1 MSIKKTIRQVAD
13 TIGIKGELKKE
24 QVNAIKDGLDGQDLF
39 MIAPTSFGKS
49 AIFQILAIMESGLTI
64 VIVPTLSLL
73 HDQVD
78 QLQQRQLSVGALA
91 SDCMSYDEFCIQR
104 ALKQYGYLILYTTPE
119 SLWKLDLSDIP
130 VSLLVVDECHCVTS
144 WGYGFRA
151 AYLEI
156 GDFLKQLPRRPQV
169 VALTATAPVS
179 DREKIKELLHMKH
192 IKEYEISLYRPK
204 LTFSVYSFVSEEKR
218 QKELKRLLKQ
228 YSKSGDGS
236 CIIYCNTRAQTKEI
250 YDLVKKWYPKQV
262 SICHSNLSNG
272 ERKRNEQAFMSGER
286 RIMVATSAFG
296 MGINKS
302 DVRLIIHYNLPLSII
317 DYYQQAGRA
326 GRDGGKARCILLYR
340 KSDYDLNRW
349 VIEQSQ
355 DPAALE
361 HSLRA
366 LDEMKEYAD
375 DEKGCM
381 VQRMLL
387 ALGEKLDKPCGR
399 CTYCQKASLQIKS
412 Q

>member
-13 TIGIKGELKKE
+13 TLGIKGELKKE

-91 SDCMSYDEFCIQR
+91 SDCMSYDEFGIQR

-144 WGYGFRA
+144 WGYGFRS

-296 MGINKS
+296 MGVNKS

-326 GRDGGKARCILLYR
+326 GRDGSRARCILLYR

-349 VIEQSQ
+349 VIEQNQ
-355 DPAALE
+355 DPAALGY
-361 HSLRA
+361 SLRA

-399 CTYCQKASLQIKS
+399 CTYCQKARRHK
-412 Q
+412 

>member
-91 SDCMSYDEFCIQR
+91 SDCMSYDEFGIQR

-399 CTYCQKASLQIKS
+399 CTYCQKARRHK
-412 Q
+412 

>member
-1 MSIKKTIRQVAD
+1 MSNKKTIRQVAD

-49 AIFQILAIMESGLTI
+49 AIFQILAIMEGGLTI

-91 SDCMSYDEFCIQR
+91 SDCMSYDEFGIQR

-296 MGINKS
+296 MGVNKS

-326 GRDGGKARCILLYR
+326 GRDGSRARCILLYR

-349 VIEQSQ
+349 VIEQNQ
-355 DPAALE
+355 DPAALGY
-361 HSLRA
+361 SLRA

-399 CTYCQKASLQIKS
+399 CTYCQKARRHK
-412 Q
+412 

>member
-1 MSIKKTIRQVAD
+1 MSNKKTIRQVAD

-24 QVNAIKDGLDGQDLF
+24 QVNAIKDGLDDQDLF

-49 AIFQILAIMESGLTI
+49 AIFQILAIMEGELTI

-91 SDCMSYDEFCIQR
+91 SDCMSYDEFGIQR

-236 CIIYCNTRAQTKEI
+236 CIIYCNTRAKTKEI

-349 VIEQSQ
+349 VIEQNQ

-399 CTYCQKASLQIKS
+399 CTYCQKARRHK
-412 Q
+412 

>member
-340 KSDYDLNRW
+340 KSDYDFNRW
-349 VIEQSQ
+349 VIEQNQ

-399 CTYCQKASLQIKS
+399 CTYCQKARRHK
-412 Q
+412 

>member
-1 MSIKKTIRQVAD
+1 M
-13 TIGIKGELKKE
+13 
-24 QVNAIKDGLDGQDLF
+24 
-39 MIAPTSFGKS
+39 
-49 AIFQILAIMESGLTI
+49 
-64 VIVPTLSLL
+64 
-73 HDQVD
+73 
-78 QLQQRQLSVGALA
+78 
-91 SDCMSYDEFCIQR
+91 
-104 ALKQYGYLILYTTPE
+104 
-119 SLWKLDLSDIP
+119 
-130 VSLLVVDECHCVTS
+130 
-144 WGYGFRA
+144 
-151 AYLEI
+151 
-156 GDFLKQLPRRPQV
+156 KQLPRRPQV

-296 MGINKS
+296 MGVNKS

-326 GRDGGKARCILLYR
+326 GRDGSRARCILLYR

-349 VIEQSQ
+349 VIEQNQ
-355 DPAALE
+355 DPAALGY
-361 HSLRA
+361 SLRA

-381 VQRMLL
+381 VQRMW
-387 ALGEKLDKPCGR
+387 LGEKLDKPCGR
-399 CTYCQKASLQIKS
+399 CTYCQKARRHK
-412 Q
+412 

>member
-296 MGINKS
+296 MGVNKS

-399 CTYCQKASLQIKS
+399 CTYCQKARRHK
-412 Q
+412 

>member
-24 QVNAIKDGLDGQDLF
+24 QVNAIEDGLDGQDLF

-296 MGINKS
+296 MGVNKS

-326 GRDGGKARCILLYR
+326 GRDGSRARCILLYR

-349 VIEQSQ
+349 VIEQNQ

-399 CTYCQKASLQIKS
+399 CTYCQKARRHK
-412 Q
+412 

>member
-49 AIFQILAIMESGLTI
+49 AIFQILAIMEGGLTI

-73 HDQVD
+73 HDQVN

-399 CTYCQKASLQIKS
+399 CTYCQKARRHK
-412 Q
+412 

>member
-399 CTYCQKASLQIKS
+399 CTYCQKARRHK
-412 Q
+412 

>member
-64 VIVPTLSLL
+64 VIVPILSLL

-399 CTYCQKASLQIKS
+399 CTYCQKARRHK
-412 Q
+412 

>member
-1 MSIKKTIRQVAD
+1 MSNKKTIRQVAD

-91 SDCMSYDEFCIQR
+91 SDCMSYDEFGIQR

-349 VIEQSQ
+349 VIEQNQ

-399 CTYCQKASLQIKS
+399 CTYCQKARRHK
-412 Q
+412 

>member
-1 MSIKKTIRQVAD
+1 MSIKKTIRQGAD

-24 QVNAIKDGLDGQDLF
+24 QVNAIEDGLDGQDLF

-49 AIFQILAIMESGLTI
+49 AIFQILAIMEGELTI

-296 MGINKS
+296 MGVNKS

-326 GRDGGKARCILLYR
+326 GRDGSRARCILLYR

-349 VIEQSQ
+349 VIEQNQ
-355 DPAALE
+355 DPAALGY
-361 HSLRA
+361 SLRA

-399 CTYCQKASLQIKS
+399 CTYCQKARRHK
-412 Q
+412 

>member
-1 MSIKKTIRQVAD
+1 MLCMSIKKTIRQVAD

-399 CTYCQKASLQIKS
+399 CTYCQKARRHK
-412 Q
+412 

>member
-49 AIFQILAIMESGLTI
+49 AIFQILAIMEGGLTI

-73 HDQVD
+73 HDQVN

-91 SDCMSYDEFCIQR
+91 SDCMSYDEFGIQR

-156 GDFLKQLPRRPQV
+156 GDFLEELPRRPQV

-179 DREKIKELLHMKH
+179 DREQIKELLHMKD

-296 MGINKS
+296 MGVNKS

-326 GRDGGKARCILLYR
+326 GRDGSRARCILLYR

-349 VIEQSQ
+349 VIEQNQ
-355 DPAALE
+355 DPAALGY
-361 HSLRA
+361 SLRA

-399 CTYCQKASLQIKS
+399 CTYCQKARRHK
-412 Q
+412 

>member
-91 SDCMSYDEFCIQR
+91 SDCMSYDEFGIQR

-144 WGYGFRA
+144 WGYGFRS

-296 MGINKS
+296 MGVNKS

-326 GRDGGKARCILLYR
+326 GRDGSRARCILLYR

-349 VIEQSQ
+349 VIEQNQ

-399 CTYCQKASLQIKS
+399 CTYCQKARRHK
-412 Q
+412 

>member
-1 MSIKKTIRQVAD
+1 MSNKKTIRQVAD

-24 QVNAIKDGLDGQDLF
+24 QVNAIEDGLDGQDLF

-49 AIFQILAIMESGLTI
+49 AIFQILAIMEGELTI

-296 MGINKS
+296 MGVNKS

-326 GRDGGKARCILLYR
+326 GRDGSRARCILLYR

-349 VIEQSQ
+349 VIEQNQ
-355 DPAALE
+355 DPAALGY
-361 HSLRA
+361 SLRA

-399 CTYCQKASLQIKS
+399 CTYCQKARRHK
-412 Q
+412 

>member
-91 SDCMSYDEFCIQR
+91 SDCMSYDEFGIQR

-179 DREKIKELLHMKH
+179 DREQIKELLHMKD

-340 KSDYDLNRW
+340 KSDYDLNRR

-399 CTYCQKASLQIKS
+399 CTYCQKARRHK
-412 Q
+412 

>member
-24 QVNAIKDGLDGQDLF
+24 QINAIKDGLEGQDLF

-49 AIFQILAIMESGLTI
+49 AIFQILAIMEGELTI

-91 SDCMSYDEFCIQR
+91 SDCMSYDEFGIQR

-296 MGINKS
+296 MGVNKS

-340 KSDYDLNRW
+340 KSDYDFNRW
-349 VIEQSQ
+349 VIEQNQ

-399 CTYCQKASLQIKS
+399 CTYCQKARRHK
-412 Q
+412 

>member
-49 AIFQILAIMESGLTI
+49 AIFQILAIMEGELTI

-399 CTYCQKASLQIKS
+399 CTYCQKARRHK
-412 Q
+412 

>member
-24 QVNAIKDGLDGQDLF
+24 QVNAIKDGLDDQDLF

-49 AIFQILAIMESGLTI
+49 AIFQILAIMEGELTI

-91 SDCMSYDEFCIQR
+91 SDCMSYDEFGIQR

-236 CIIYCNTRAQTKEI
+236 CIIYCNTRAKTKEI

-349 VIEQSQ
+349 VIEQNQ

-399 CTYCQKASLQIKS
+399 CTYCQKARRHK
-412 Q
+412 

>member
-49 AIFQILAIMESGLTI
+49 AIFQILAIMEGGLTI

-91 SDCMSYDEFCIQR
+91 SDCMSYDEFGIQR

-236 CIIYCNTRAQTKEI
+236 CIIYCNTRAKTKEI

-296 MGINKS
+296 MGVNKS

-349 VIEQSQ
+349 VIEQNQ

-399 CTYCQKASLQIKS
+399 CTYCQKARRHK
-412 Q
+412 

>member
-91 SDCMSYDEFCIQR
+91 SDCMSYDEFGIQR

-272 ERKRNEQAFMSGER
+272 GRKRNEQAFMSGER

-399 CTYCQKASLQIKS
+399 CTYCQKARRHK
-412 Q
+412 

>member
-24 QVNAIKDGLDGQDLF
+24 QVNAIEDGLDGQDLF

-49 AIFQILAIMESGLTI
+49 AIFQILAIMEGGLTI

-296 MGINKS
+296 MGVNKS

-326 GRDGGKARCILLYR
+326 GRDGSRARCILLYR

-349 VIEQSQ
+349 VIEQNQ
-355 DPAALE
+355 DPAALGY
-361 HSLRA
+361 SLRA

-399 CTYCQKASLQIKS
+399 CTYCQKARRHK
-412 Q
+412 

>member
-49 AIFQILAIMESGLTI
+49 AIFQILAIMERGLTI

-91 SDCMSYDEFCIQR
+91 SDCMSYDEFGIQR

-340 KSDYDLNRW
+340 KSDYDLNRR

-399 CTYCQKASLQIKS
+399 CTYCQKARRHK
-412 Q
+412 

>member
-1 MSIKKTIRQVAD
+1 MSNKKTIRQVAD

-49 AIFQILAIMESGLTI
+49 AIFQILAIMEGGLTI

-91 SDCMSYDEFCIQR
+91 SDCMSYDEFGIQR

-326 GRDGGKARCILLYR
+326 GRDGSRARCILLYR

-349 VIEQSQ
+349 VIEQNQ

-399 CTYCQKASLQIKS
+399 CTYCQKARRHK
-412 Q
+412 

>member
-399 CTYCQKASLQIKS
+399 CTYCQKARR
-412 Q
+412 

>member
-1 MSIKKTIRQVAD
+1 MSNKKTIRQVAD

-49 AIFQILAIMESGLTI
+49 AIFQILAIMEGGLTI

-296 MGINKS
+296 MGVNKS

-340 KSDYDLNRW
+340 KSDYDFNRW
-349 VIEQSQ
+349 VIEQNQ

-399 CTYCQKASLQIKS
+399 CTYCQKARRHK
-412 Q
+412 

>member
-1 MSIKKTIRQVAD
+1 MSNKKTIRQVAD

-49 AIFQILAIMESGLTI
+49 AIFQILAIMEGGLTI

-91 SDCMSYDEFCIQR
+91 SDCMSYDEFGIQR

-349 VIEQSQ
+349 VIEQNQ

-399 CTYCQKASLQIKS
+399 CTYCQKARRHK
-412 Q
+412 

>member
-49 AIFQILAIMESGLTI
+49 AIFQILAIMEGGLTI

-130 VSLLVVDECHCVTS
+130 VSFLVVDECHCVTS
-144 WGYGFRA
+144 WGYGFRS

-228 YSKSGDGS
+228 YSKSDDGS

-296 MGINKS
+296 MGVNKS

-326 GRDGGKARCILLYR
+326 GRDGSRARCILLYR

-349 VIEQSQ
+349 VIEQNQ
-355 DPAALE
+355 DPAALGY
-361 HSLRA
+361 SLRA

-399 CTYCQKASLQIKS
+399 CTYCQKARRHK
-412 Q
+412 

>member
-1 MSIKKTIRQVAD
+1 MSNKKTIRQVAD

-24 QVNAIKDGLDGQDLF
+24 QVNAIKDGLDDQDLF

-49 AIFQILAIMESGLTI
+49 AIFQILAIMEGGLTI

-91 SDCMSYDEFCIQR
+91 SDCMSYDEFGIQR

-296 MGINKS
+296 MGVNKS

-349 VIEQSQ
+349 VIEQNQ

-399 CTYCQKASLQIKS
+399 CTYCQKARRHK
-412 Q
+412 

>member
-49 AIFQILAIMESGLTI
+49 AIFQILANMESGLTI

-91 SDCMSYDEFCIQR
+91 SDCMSYDEFGIQR

-399 CTYCQKASLQIKS
+399 CTYCQKARRHK
-412 Q
+412 

>member
-49 AIFQILAIMESGLTI
+49 AIFQILAIMEGGLTI

-399 CTYCQKASLQIKS
+399 CTYCQKARRHK
-412 Q
+412 

>member
-49 AIFQILAIMESGLTI
+49 AIFQILANMESGLTI

-91 SDCMSYDEFCIQR
+91 SDCMSYDEFGIQR

-130 VSLLVVDECHCVTS
+130 VSLLVVDECHCVTL

-296 MGINKS
+296 MGVNKS

-349 VIEQSQ
+349 VIEQNQ

-399 CTYCQKASLQIKS
+399 CTYCQKARRHK
-412 Q
+412 

>member
-49 AIFQILAIMESGLTI
+49 AIFQILAIMEGELTI

-156 GDFLKQLPRRPQV
+156 GDFLKQLLFARPF
-169 VALTATAPVS
+169 
-179 DREKIKELLHMKH
+179 
-192 IKEYEISLYRPK
+192 YRPDF
-204 LTFSVYSFVSEEKR
+204 L
-218 QKELKRLLKQ
+218 
-228 YSKSGDGS
+228 
-236 CIIYCNTRAQTKEI
+236 
-250 YDLVKKWYPKQV
+250 
-262 SICHSNLSNG
+262 
-272 ERKRNEQAFMSGER
+272 
-286 RIMVATSAFG
+286 
-296 MGINKS
+296 
-302 DVRLIIHYNLPLSII
+302 
-317 DYYQQAGRA
+317 
-326 GRDGGKARCILLYR
+326 
-340 KSDYDLNRW
+340 
-349 VIEQSQ
+349 
-355 DPAALE
+355 
-361 HSLRA
+361 
-366 LDEMKEYAD
+366 
-375 DEKGCM
+375 
-381 VQRMLL
+381 
-387 ALGEKLDKPCGR
+387 
-399 CTYCQKASLQIKS
+399 
-412 Q
+412 

>member
-91 SDCMSYDEFCIQR
+91 SDCMSYDEFGIQR

-296 MGINKS
+296 MGVNKS

-326 GRDGGKARCILLYR
+326 GRDGSRARCILLYR

-349 VIEQSQ
+349 VIEQNQ
-355 DPAALE
+355 DPAALGY
-361 HSLRA
+361 SLRA

-399 CTYCQKASLQIKS
+399 CTYCQKARRHK
-412 Q
+412 

>member
-24 QVNAIKDGLDGQDLF
+24 QVNAIEDGLDGQDLF

-49 AIFQILAIMESGLTI
+49 AIFQILAIMEGELTI

-179 DREKIKELLHMKH
+179 DREQIKELLHMKH

-296 MGINKS
+296 MGVNKS

-349 VIEQSQ
+349 VIEQNQ

-399 CTYCQKASLQIKS
+399 CTYCQKARRHK
-412 Q
+412 

>member
-296 MGINKS
+296 MGVNKS

-340 KSDYDLNRW
+340 KSDYDLNRR

-399 CTYCQKASLQIKS
+399 CTYCQKARRHK
-412 Q
+412 

>member
-24 QVNAIKDGLDGQDLF
+24 QVNAIKDGMDGQDLF

-91 SDCMSYDEFCIQR
+91 SDCMSYDEFGIQR

-296 MGINKS
+296 MGVNKS

-349 VIEQSQ
+349 VIEQNQ

-399 CTYCQKASLQIKS
+399 CTYCQKARRHK
-412 Q
+412 

>member
-326 GRDGGKARCILLYR
+326 GRDGSRARCILLYR

-399 CTYCQKASLQIKS
+399 CTYCQKARRHK
-412 Q
+412 